1 MSSTGK
7 ANSVLVAAIIFL
19 LLTSCG
25 AYFSFVRLQSSARW
39 VRHTLD
45 VQRELDHFSTAF
57 TRAGRLHSQY
67 VDSGDPTLLARQA
80 EVVVEVRSALA
91 AIRRL
96 TADNV
101 SQQADWEKLSQ
112 VSERRLTLMEQAIAL
127 KRSGK
132 LTAELQA
139 SMNRQMLVAADATE
153 DAVNVMDAEEERLL
167 SERQSREGASFSVIA
182 GVLLTGLFLAFI
194 FFLIHHQMIM
204 DQVRERSRAEI
215 AQRNLS
221 ARLLNL
227 QDEER
232 RRFARELHDS
242 VGQHLAAIKMG
253 VAILQQRFPA
263 DPVIADCLTMADDAI
278 REIRTISHLLH
289 PPLLDEAGLNSAM
302 RWFVEGFAKRSGIQV
317 NLQVPDSTLRYDDSV
332 ELVLFRVLQE
342 GLTNVHRHSG
352 AKHADVTLSADNAR
366 VTLMIRDSG
375 KGIPPDVLRS
385 VTEDAIGRGVGL
397 AGMTERVREL
407 GGRFEI
413 KSSAKGTEIVAE
425 VPVRPRTAM
434 PTELL
439 PNPVQEVSG

>member
-25 AYFSFVRLQSSARW
+25 AYFSFVRLQTSARW

-45 VQRELDHFSTAF
+45 VQRELDNYSTAF
-57 TRAGRLHSQY
+57 ARAGRLRSQY
-67 VDSGDPTLLARQA
+67 IDSGDPTLLARQA
-80 EVVVEVRSALA
+80 EVVMEVRNGLA
-91 AIRRL
+91 AIRLL
-96 TADNV
+96 TADNLR
-101 SQQADWEKLSQ
+101 QQMNWEKLSQ
-112 VSERRLTLMEQAIAL
+112 VTERRLALMEHSIEL

-132 LTAELQA
+132 LTPERQITV
-139 SMNRQMLVAADATE
+139 NREMLAAADATE
-153 DAVNVMDAEEERLL
+153 SAVNIMDGEEQRLL
-167 SERQSREGASFSVIA
+167 AERQSREGASFSVIA
-182 GVLLTGLFLAFI
+182 GVLLSGLFLAFV

-204 DQVRERSRAEI
+204 DQVQERSRAEI

-253 VAILQQRFPA
+253 VSILQQRFPA
-263 DPVIADCLTMADDAI
+263 DPVIADCVSMADDAI
-278 REIRTISHLLH
+278 RETRTISHLLH
-289 PPLLDEAGLNSAM
+289 PPLLDEAGLNSAI

-317 NLQVPDSTLRYDDSV
+317 NLQVPDSALRYEDSV

-352 AKHADVTLSADNAR
+352 AKSADVILSADNER
-366 VTLMIRDSG
+366 VILIVRDSG
-375 KGIPPDVLRS
+375 KGIAPDILRS
-385 VTEDAIGRGVGL
+385 VTEDGMGRGVGL
-397 AGMTERVREL
+397 GGMTERLREL

-413 KSSAKGTEIVAE
+413 KSSANGTEIVAR
-425 VPVRPRTAM
+425 VPVRPRAVVASQV
-434 PTELL
+434 L
-439 PNPVQEVSG
+439 PSPVQEVSG

>member
-1 MSSTGK
+1 
-7 ANSVLVAAIIFL
+7 
-19 LLTSCG
+19 
-25 AYFSFVRLQSSARW
+25 
-39 VRHTLD
+39 
-45 VQRELDHFSTAF
+45 
-57 TRAGRLHSQY
+57 
-67 VDSGDPTLLARQA
+67 
-80 EVVVEVRSALA
+80 
-91 AIRRL
+91 
-96 TADNV
+96 
-101 SQQADWEKLSQ
+101 
-112 VSERRLTLMEQAIAL
+112 
-127 KRSGK
+127 
-132 LTAELQA
+132 
-139 SMNRQMLVAADATE
+139 
-153 DAVNVMDAEEERLL
+153 
-167 SERQSREGASFSVIA
+167 
-182 GVLLTGLFLAFI
+182 
-194 FFLIHHQMIM
+194 
-204 DQVRERSRAEI
+204 
-215 AQRNLS
+215 
-221 ARLLNL
+221 
-227 QDEER
+227 
-232 RRFARELHDS
+232 
-242 VGQHLAAIKMG
+242 
-253 VAILQQRFPA
+253 
-263 DPVIADCLTMADDAI
+263 MADDAI

-375 KGIPPDVLRS
+375 KGIPPDVLLS

-413 KSSAKGTEIVAE
+413 KSSAKGTEILAE